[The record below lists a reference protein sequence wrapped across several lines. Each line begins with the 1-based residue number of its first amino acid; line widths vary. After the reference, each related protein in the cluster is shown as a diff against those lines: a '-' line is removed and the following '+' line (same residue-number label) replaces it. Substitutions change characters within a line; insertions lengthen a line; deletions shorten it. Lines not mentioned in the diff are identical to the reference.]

1 MRRLE
6 AGGGGRWVGGT
17 SEWMGRVKG
26 VGEEKDEGERGWR
39 RPGRVGMGEEPEMK
53 GGGEGA
59 GSELTFLYIIITPFI
74 AFALHLRFGG
84 TRQKGGKGR
93 KGERKGGSI
102 LCIYFTPAPRLARRH
117 ERDLLWEH

>member
-1 MRRLE
+1 
-6 AGGGGRWVGGT
+6 
-17 SEWMGRVKG
+17 MGRVEG

-84 TRQKGGKGR
+84 TRQKGEKEGR
-93 KGERKGGSI
+93 ERGREVRFFVYTSHQ
-102 LCIYFTPAPRLARRH
+102 RH
-117 ERDLLWEH
+117 G